1 MKIKHITPRLIA
13 LLLAA
18 FTVISLVACS
28 SGDMNKTTEPSDNL
42 AWGENSAGGM
52 EGSMK
57 DEAIAPDSTDQN
69 YDRKIIRRVDMSCE
83 TKVFDDALS
92 MIMATLST
100 YGGHV
105 EASSINGTGYDTSRS
120 TGTGYSQMQSPRRA
134 SLTLRVPAEK
144 LDSFLEALRAD
155 EGIRIRSQTSTSD
168 EITATYYDLKTRLD
182 TLGAERDALMAML
195 EGFTDYKDIS
205 AMLAV
210 QERLYDVIEEIEAL
224 QTIVNLYDDQV
235 AMSTVTLS
243 LTEVLT
249 YTTPKNPTF
258 GARINQAFRNS
269 WTDFA
274 DGCQDFAV
282 FFVSALPTLL
292 TFAVIVGG
300 ILCIILLGIRGGKKR
315 KQNTP
320 SDKS

>member
-28 SGDMNKTTEPSDNL
+28 SGDKSSSPSDSL

-52 EGSMK
+52 EGGMK
-57 DEAIAPDSTDQN
+57 DEAIAPDSTGQS

-105 EASSINGTGYDTSRS
+105 EASSINGTGYDASRS
-120 TGTGYSQMQSPRRA
+120 TGTTYSQTQSPRRA

-144 LDSFLEALRAD
+144 LDTFLETLRAD

-205 AMLAV
+205 AMLMV

-224 QTIVNLYDDQV
+224 QTRINLYDDQV

-249 YTTPKNPTF
+249 YTTTQNPTF
-258 GARINQAFRNS
+258 GARISQAFRNS

-315 KQNTP
+315 KQKY
-320 SDKS
+320 SSRQFRF

>member
-28 SGDMNKTTEPSDNL
+28 SGDKSSSPSDSL

-52 EGSMK
+52 EGGMK
-57 DEAIAPDSTDQN
+57 DEAIAHDSTGQS

-100 YGGHV
+100 YDGHV

-120 TGTGYSQMQSPRRA
+120 TDNTYSQTQSPRRA

-144 LDSFLEALRAD
+144 LDTFLETLRAD

-182 TLGAERDALMAML
+182 TLGAERDALMAMM

-205 AMLAV
+205 AMLMV

-224 QTIVNLYDDQV
+224 QTRVNLYDDQV
-235 AMSTVTLS
+235 AMSTVTVNLA
-243 LTEVLT
+243 EVVT
-249 YTTPKNPTF
+249 YTAPQNPTF
-258 GARINQAFRNS
+258 GERIGRAFRDS
-269 WTDFA
+269 WKDFA

-300 ILCIILLGIRGGKKR
+300 ILCIILLSIRGGKKR

>member
-28 SGDMNKTTEPSDNL
+28 SGDKSSSPSDSL

-52 EGSMK
+52 EGGMK
-57 DEAIAPDSTDQN
+57 DEAIAPDSTGQS

-105 EASSINGTGYDTSRS
+105 EASSINGTGYDASRS
-120 TGTGYSQMQSPRRA
+120 TGTTYSQTQSPRRA

-144 LDSFLEALRAD
+144 LDTFLETLRTD

-205 AMLAV
+205 AMLMV

-224 QTIVNLYDDQV
+224 QTRINLYDDQV

-249 YTTPKNPTF
+249 YTTPQNPTF
-258 GARINQAFRNS
+258 GARISQAFRNS

-300 ILCIILLGIRGGKKR
+300 VLCIILLGIRGGKKR

>member
-28 SGDMNKTTEPSDNL
+28 SGDKSSSPSDSL

-52 EGSMK
+52 EGGMK
-57 DEAIAPDSTDQN
+57 DEAIAPDSTGQS

-105 EASSINGTGYDTSRS
+105 EASSINGTGYDASRS
-120 TGTGYSQMQSPRRA
+120 TGTTYSQTQSPRRA

-144 LDSFLEALRAD
+144 LDTFLETLRTD

-205 AMLAV
+205 AMLMV

-224 QTIVNLYDDQV
+224 QTRINLYDDQV

-249 YTTPKNPTF
+249 YTTPQNPTF
-258 GARINQAFRNS
+258 GARISQAFRNS